1 MAAERSF
8 YVTTPIYYVNAA
20 PHLGHAYTT
29 IAADVMARHHR
40 QRGEDVFF
48 LTGTD
53 EHGEPVADA
62 AKAQGLEPKELAD
75 RNAERFKALAPL
87 LEATNDFFIRTSDP
101 EHISR
106 VQEVLQRV
114 YDNGFVHEGLYEGW
128 YCPRC
133 ADFKVEN
140 EIEEGNRCPIH
151 HIELE
156 RHSEQNYFFALS
168 AFQERL
174 EALYAEQP
182 DFVTPRVRY
191 NEALSFIKSGLQ
203 DISLSRAQLTWGVPV
218 PWDTSHVF
226 YVWFDA
232 LLNYYTALGFAR
244 EGEDL
249 TEQFWPATY
258 HVIGKDILRFHTVF
272 WPAMLMAADLPVPEH
287 VFVHGYLLMDGE
299 KMSKSLGNVLDP
311 FEIIERFGTD
321 ALRYYL
327 LRDVT
332 FGEDG
337 SVSTEA
343 FERRYDT
350 ELANELGNLASRTLS
365 MVGRYRDGDG
375 PGRRGRPGARR
386 RLRRPRRAHRASA
399 STASSSRRPSTTS
412 GSACGGS
419 TATSRSR
426 RPGSWPRTPNARPTS
441 IASCAR
447 WPRAC
452 ASSPCCSS
460 PWIPGA
466 AEKLLAALGAPDLG
480 LAGAR
485 FGAGDDRRGRSAR
498 AAVPAKHAVIDSHTH
513 LDSCAPPNA
522 ELVAAAA
529 REGVTRIL
537 TVGMDAATN
546 RSALQ
551 AAEDFPQ
558 VLTAVGRHPNH
569 AEGFDEADLADLQAL
584 AAHPRC
590 AAIGETGL
598 DYFRDYAP
606 RADQERAFHAQI
618 ELARATGKPL
628 VIHTRAAE
636 DDTVSTLKARAHG
649 LEVVMHCFSMPD
661 RLDECLAEG
670 WWISFAGNVTYPKA
684 TDLARRGRAR
694 ARRPPPG
701 RDRRALSHATARA
714 QGAQPAGLRHVH
726 SALRRRAPRRRLR
739 GARAPGRRQRC
750 HPLRVVTGELP
761 TQPSLR
767 RLRQFGV
774 RPKRDLGQN
783 FLIDSNILGVIERA
797 AELEPA
803 DPDVVLEIGGG
814 LGVLS
819 EHLAAHAAHVHVV
832 ELDRA
837 LVPALEDALAPHP
850 NTTLHVADALDLD
863 LGALTPAPTKV
874 VANLPYGIAASAIL
888 RTIEELDGVTRWVAM
903 VQREVGERFAAS
915 AGHAGVRRAQRAR
928 PARV

>member
-1 MAAERSF
+1 MAAEGSF

-62 AKAQGLEPKELAD
+62 AKAQGLEPRELAD

-101 EHISR
+101 EHIRR

-182 DFVTPRVRY
+182 EFVTPRVRY

-218 PWDTSHVF
+218 PWDPSHVF

-244 EGEDL
+244 PGEDL

-287 VFVHGYLLMDGE
+287 VFVHGYLLLDGE

-350 ELANELGNLASRTLS
+350 ELANELGNLANRTLS
-365 MVGRYRDGDG
+365 MLGRYRDGTVPDAEVDPALAGDFDG
-375 PGRRGRPGARR
+375 LAERVAERIDRVELTPALDDIWQRVR
-386 RLRRPRRAHRASA
+386 RLNRYVEEQAPWQLAKDPERAADLDRVL
-399 STASSSRRPSTTS
+399 
-412 GSACGGS
+412 
-419 TATSRSR
+419 
-426 RPGSWPRTPNARPTS
+426 RTLAEGLRVVTVLL
-441 IASCAR
+441 
-447 WPRAC
+447 
-452 ASSPCCSS
+452 S

-466 AEKLLAALGAPDLG
+466 AEKLLAALGTRDLG
-480 LAGAR
+480 LEGAR
-485 FGAGDDRRGRSAR
+485 FGAGRIG
-498 AAVPAKHAVIDSHTH
+498 AVS
-513 LDSCAPPNA
+513 S
-522 ELVAAAA
+522 
-529 REGVTRIL
+529 
-537 TVGMDAATN
+537 
-546 RSALQ
+546 
-551 AAEDFPQ
+551 
-558 VLTAVGRHPNH
+558 
-569 AEGFDEADLADLQAL
+569 
-584 AAHPRC
+584 
-590 AAIGETGL
+590 
-598 DYFRDYAP
+598 
-606 RADQERAFHAQI
+606 
-618 ELARATGKPL
+618 
-628 VIHTRAAE
+628 
-636 DDTVSTLKARAHG
+636 
-649 LEVVMHCFSMPD
+649 
-661 RLDECLAEG
+661 
-670 WWISFAGNVTYPKA
+670 
-684 TDLARRGRAR
+684 
-694 ARRPPPG
+694 
-701 RDRRALSHATARA
+701 
-714 QGAQPAGLRHVH
+714 
-726 SALRRRAPRRRLR
+726 
-739 GARAPGRRQRC
+739 
-750 HPLRVVTGELP
+750 
-761 TQPSLR
+761 
-767 RLRQFGV
+767 
-774 RPKRDLGQN
+774 
-783 FLIDSNILGVIERA
+783 
-797 AELEPA
+797 LEPLF
-803 DPDVVLEIGGG
+803 P
-814 LGVLS
+814 
-819 EHLAAHAAHVHVV
+819 
-832 ELDRA
+832 
-837 LVPALEDALAPHP
+837 
-850 NTTLHVADALDLD
+850 
-863 LGALTPAPTKV
+863 K
-874 VANLPYGIAASAIL
+874 
-888 RTIEELDGVTRWVAM
+888 
-903 VQREVGERFAAS
+903 Q
-915 AGHAGVRRAQRAR
+915 Q
-928 PARV
+928 